1 MDAASCETDTLA
13 EAARPFVPPPPPPP
27 RPLSPFAGLLSRKEL
42 AAAWPGGPVHERTL
56 IRMEN
61 LASNP
66 LPVLK
71 IQKRRLYDLTAVRAW
86 LLGRQE
92 PLRDEVP
99 RLGRPAG
106 KRAK

>member
-1 MDAASCETDTLA
+1 MDAANCETDTLA
-13 EAARPFVPPPPPPP
+13 EGARPAAPPPPPLPP
-27 RPLSPFAGLLSRKEL
+27 RHFAGFLSRREL
-42 AAAWPGGPVHERTL
+42 AASWPGGPVHERTIFRL
-56 IRMEN
+56 ES

-86 LLGRQE
+86 LLRRQE
-92 PLRDEVP
+92 QPRDEVP

-106 KRAK
+106 NRTK